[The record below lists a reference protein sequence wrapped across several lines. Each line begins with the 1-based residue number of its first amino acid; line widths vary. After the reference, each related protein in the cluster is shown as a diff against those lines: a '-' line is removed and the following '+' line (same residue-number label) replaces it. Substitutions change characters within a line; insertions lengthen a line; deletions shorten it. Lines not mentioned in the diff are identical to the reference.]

1 VSRWAGSLF
10 LGLED
15 LLLEGVRLG
24 EAELDLLVG
33 VFVEDIAHGIEFV
46 LNLLSIH
53 RIKIHLDV
61 LLSIQSDSGVLS
73 SNGCWENLYSRLKL

>member
-1 VSRWAGSLF
+1 M
-10 LGLED
+10 
-15 LLLEGVRLG
+15 EGVGLG
-24 EAELDLLVG
+24 EAELDLLIG

-61 LLSIQSDSGVLS
+61 LLSIQSDSGVSS
-73 SNGCWENLYSRLKL
+73 SNGCWENLHHQLNSYMNLRYLPRQHCGQQ